1 MTWRTTDN
9 NLNRKILDIIKVK
22 ASKIKVLTADLAAG
36 AISRA
41 ADSIFVFYEG
51 AARDNCKKPITE

>member
-1 MTWRTTDN
+1 MIYKTSDN
-9 NLNRKILDIIKVK
+9 NLNWKILGIITGK

-41 ADSIFVFYEG
+41 ADSIFVL
-51 AARDNCKKPITE
+51 